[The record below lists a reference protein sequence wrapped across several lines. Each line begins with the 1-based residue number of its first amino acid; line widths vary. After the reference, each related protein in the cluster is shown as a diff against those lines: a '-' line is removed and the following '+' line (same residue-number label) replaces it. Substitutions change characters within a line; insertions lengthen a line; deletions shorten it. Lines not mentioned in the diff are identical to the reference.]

1 MPGSKGLNPH
11 ELAHRWVKDLGTRPD
26 MSIKVGYIS
35 HDMRILGRIVGVR
48 STEQSVGIIVG
59 GFCPQHHIIRGGNLM
74 TGSDRRSA
82 IVERI
87 RNSDVPVSGKTLA
100 AAFDVSRQVIVQ
112 DIALIRAAGYD
123 IISTNRGYIINEP
136 HLARR
141 VFKVRHTDEQLEEE
155 LNAIVDLG
163 GRVCDVI
170 VNHRVYGRLEAEL
183 NITSR
188 RKVAEFIADIKNGKS
203 SPLKNI
209 TSDYHY
215 HTVEADSEE
224 TLDLIGNMLRE
235 KGFLIES

>member
-1 MPGSKGLNPH
+1 
-11 ELAHRWVKDLGTRPD
+11 
-26 MSIKVGYIS
+26 
-35 HDMRILGRIVGVR
+35 
-48 STEQSVGIIVG
+48 
-59 GFCPQHHIIRGGNLM
+59 M

-136 HLARR
+136 HLERR

-163 GRVCDVI
+163 GKVCDVI